1 MTIFPLLSNDVL
13 EKIIQIKANLIDFI
27 FSSDEIANKAYL
39 VLFLSTVNNNFE
51 IKADEIEKEMASLNQ
66 METSSNIIKEKF
78 NVVELLDLLISWFP
92 NEVSKN
98 WTKMTALLFNV
109 ISVILKLHCGGWAD
123 GP

>member
-98 WTKMTALLFNV
+98 WTKMTAFLEV
-109 ISVILKLHCGGWAD
+109 KLD
-123 GP
+123 